1 MCIRDSAQGGGAFI
15 GNAATCSDPSKTTAA
30 ECVGN
35 TCSDISQTTQGTCI
49 TAGLVAHEITDQADG
64 AWSVYTADVDGDG
77 DTDVLSACS
86 SDDTIRWY
94 ENDGSES
101 FTAHTISTAGSAKAV
116 YAADVDGDG
125 DMDVLSASFS
135 DDKIAWYENN
145 GAVDPTFTAHTIS
158 TSADGAYS
166 VYAVDVDGDGDI
178 DVLSASAYGDEIV
191 WYENDGQADLTFTA
205 HTITT
210 SAYGASSVYA
220 VDVDGDGDMDVLSAS
235 FDDDTIRWYENDGQA
250 NPTFTA
256 HTISTSADGARSVY
270 AADVD
275 GDGDMDVLSASYND
289 GRIRWYKNDGAADP
303 TFTEA
308 HLITDQ
314 ANGAHSVYAAD
325 VDGDGDMDVLSASM
339 TDDTIRWY
347 ENDGQTNPSFT
358 AHTITTSAN
367 NAKSVYAIDVDGD
380 GDMDVLSA
388 SSTDD

>member
-1 MCIRDSAQGGGAFI
+1 MSTNNDIYFFNTNSGNGECKDGISGDLGICIQKTDNTWITGDSFAQTAASCDGVASNARIDRSWSPETWVNRTWAPGTWATPSGHNSNIRVTHLDNTWLLDVGNPLGVAVHQKVCSVHAHGGGAFN
-15 GNAATCSDPSKTTAA
+15 GNGATCSDPSKTTAA

-210 SAYGASSVYA
+210 SAYGARSVYA
-220 VDVDGDGDMDVLSAS
+220 DDVDGDGEMK
-235 FDDDTIRWYENDGQA
+235 FI
-250 NPTFTA
+250 
-256 HTISTSADGARSVY
+256 ISMKKKKMVIKISHFIF
-270 AADVD
+270 
-275 GDGDMDVLSASYND
+275 L
-289 GRIRWYKNDGAADP
+289 
-303 TFTEA
+303 
-308 HLITDQ
+308 
-314 ANGAHSVYAAD
+314 
-325 VDGDGDMDVLSASM
+325 
-339 TDDTIRWY
+339 
-347 ENDGQTNPSFT
+347 
-358 AHTITTSAN
+358 
-367 NAKSVYAIDVDGD
+367 KSIKI
-380 GDMDVLSA
+380 LWP
-388 SSTDD
+388 